1 MAFSSSE
8 SGRDAVYSVVM
19 TKRKSSTVKSRSASD
34 AVAGRDEAS
43 STDAISR
50 HWPSSAAIRETIES
64 VVIAFV
70 LAFLFRTFEAEAF
83 VIPTGSMAPT
93 LMGRHKDLVC
103 SKCGCSFQIN
113 AHDEVTDDGSLKGK
127 DYQVVAGTCPMCRYT
142 NSVAKDTAYN
152 GDRILV
158 GKFLYELSD
167 PQRWDVL
174 VFKFP
179 GDAQAD
185 ARTNFIKRLVGLPG
199 ETVRIQHGDV
209 WVRKGSSRSAKGDQ
223 PHAEREEYGEF
234 EIARKPPRKLLAMLQ
249 PVFDNDYM
257 PRIAECGWP
266 ARWQPEQ
273 TADASTKGAWSS
285 DDYATFRTD
294 GQAEGESWLRYH
306 HLTPSFEQWKARE
319 NGREFAPGDIAPQL
333 IKDFT
338 AYNTNRVR
346 SAVNT
351 EPEADSLGF
360 YWVGDLALRCTA
372 EVESPQGQLV
382 FELCKGGRRFHCRI
396 DVATGQAT
404 LSISGH
410 DMEQFQPTATTNV
423 RGPGRHE
430 VMLSNCDNELRLWI
444 DGRVV
449 EFDRPTTY
457 DDLKNSIPEK
467 SDRMPVGVASVGAKA
482 TLSHLAIFRDIYY
495 IADLPYGDRHRY
507 GSDDS
512 RLFGAGSDG
521 AMARNPAERAFQFR
535 LKADQFFVLG
545 DNSPRSKDSRLWE
558 PDKWVPRELLIGK
571 ALFIYWPHSWDKVPY
586 VNVPF
591 PFFPNFARMG
601 LVR

>member
-1 MAFSSSE
+1 
-8 SGRDAVYSVVM
+8 M
-19 TKRKSSTVKSRSASD
+19 TKRKPSNVKSRSASD
-34 AVAGRDEAS
+34 ASAARGDQRHDEAPA
-43 STDAISR
+43 TDTISR
-50 HWPSSAAIRETIES
+50 HLPSSAAIRETIES

-93 LMGRHKDLVC
+93 LMGRHKDLTC
-103 SKCGCSFQIN
+103 SKCGCQFQIN
-113 AHDEVTDDGSLKGK
+113 AHDEVTDEGSSKSK
-127 DYQVVAGTCPMCRYT
+127 DWQVVAGTCPMCRYT
-142 NSVAKDTAYN
+142 NSVSKEASYN

-158 GKFLYELSD
+158 GKFLYEFDD
-167 PQRWDVL
+167 PQRWDVI

-199 ETVRIQHGDV
+199 ETVKIQHGDV
-209 WVRKGSSRSAKGDQ
+209 WVR
-223 PHAEREEYGEF
+223 REENPF
-234 EIARKPPRKLLAMLQ
+234 QIARKPPDKQLAMLQ

-257 PRIAECGWP
+257 PRIAKCGWP
-266 ARWQPEQ
+266 ARWQPEPA
-273 TADASTKGAWSS
+273 ADQSAKGAWSS
-285 DDYATFRTD
+285 DDYATFHTD
-294 GQAEGESWLRYH
+294 GQAAGESWLHYH

-319 NGREFAPGDIAPQL
+319 NGREFSPQDIASQL
-333 IKDFT
+333 IRDFT
-338 AYNTNRVR
+338 TYNTNRVR
-346 SAVNT
+346 MAGNN
-351 EPEADSLGF
+351 EPEADSQGF

-372 EVESPQGQLV
+372 EVESPQGQLL
-382 FELCKGGRRFHCRI
+382 FELRKGGRRFHCRV

-410 DMEQFQPTATTNV
+410 DMERFRPTAATSI

-430 VMLSNCDNELRLWI
+430 VMFSNCDNELRLWV

-449 EFDRPTTY
+449 EFDGPTAY
-457 DDLKNSIPEK
+457 DDLNNSLPDE
-467 SDRMPVGVASVGAKA
+467 SDRQPVGVASVGAKA

-495 IADLPYGDRHRY
+495 ITDLPDRQRF

-512 RLFGAGSDG
+512 RFFGAGSGD
-521 AMARNPAERAFQFR
+521 AMPRNQGERPFKFR

-545 DNSPRSKDSRLWE
+545 DNSPRSKDSRMWE